1 MKCRARVSMRTQP
14 ASLHFLIIMAAVAV
28 VWRANMVSE
37 V

>member
-14 ASLHFLIIMAAVAV
+14 ASLHFLIIMAAV

-37 V
+37 E